1 MDSDCALQNSE
12 IFSLDRKEQ
21 VFYTGSMKS
30 HSIPRTRYESEGCG
44 MNEEKNISL
53 TDNERE
59 LLNLIRSA
67 ADPEKAL
74 ITATEIIVAFLKQ
87 L

>member
-1 MDSDCALQNSE
+1 
-12 IFSLDRKEQ
+12 
-21 VFYTGSMKS
+21 
-30 HSIPRTRYESEGCG
+30 

-53 TDNERE
+53 ADNERE